1 MRAALTVLTEELR
14 RLKAAG
20 VKTVTVAPESLARL
34 RAALTPAAPTEPAAQ
49 PVAARPRAEENE
61 VAARGQAYTPPATV
75 AIKVPAPPAEP
86 DLPAPP
92 VVELPAGDKAT
103 QWAWLREH
111 VTQHPVCRAHV
122 REGCQA
128 VLGVGSLDARI
139 FFCGEAPGAEEEQKG
154 EPFVG
159 PAGQLLDR
167 MIGAMGLSRA
177 EVYIGNIMNWRPEM
191 ASATGGAQ
199 VGNRPPTAGEMA
211 FCLPFLQAQL
221 AIVRPAV
228 IVALGATAAKGLLG
242 AERVGT
248 LGAMRGAWHDFGGVP
263 VRVTYHPSY
272 ILRNNTNRSKR
283 AIWEDFLTVME
294 RVGLPISDKQRG
306 YFLGRG

>member
-1 MRAALTVLTEELR
+1 MRASLTVLTEELR
-14 RLKAAG
+14 RLKATG

-34 RAALTPAAPTEPAAQ
+34 RAVLKPVEAPPPAR
-49 PVAARPRAEENE
+49 PVAEEK
-61 VAARGQAYTPPATV
+61 AAASRVEAYTPPPAP
-75 AIKVPAPPAEP
+75 AIKAAPPPAAP
-86 DLPAPP
+86 DLPPPP
-92 VVELPAGDKAT
+92 VVELPPGDKAT

-122 REGCQA
+122 GEGCQV
-128 VLGVGSLDARI
+128 VLGTGSLDARI

-167 MIGAMGLSRA
+167 MIGAMGLKRA

-191 ASATGGAQ
+191 AAPGGGAQ

-211 FCLPFLQAQL
+211 FCLPFLRAQL

-242 AERVGT
+242 AERVTT
-248 LGAMRGAWHDFGGVP
+248 LGAMRGDWHEFGGVP

-294 RVGLPISDKQRG
+294 RVDLPISDKQRG

>member
-1 MRAALTVLTEELR
+1 MNMRAALTVLTEELR
-14 RLKAAG
+14 RLKATG
-20 VKTVTVAPESLARL
+20 VKAVNVAPESLARL
-34 RAALTPAAPTEPAAQ
+34 RAVLTPAASTATA
-49 PVAARPRAEENE
+49 
-61 VAARGQAYTPPATV
+61 TPPVEVPSPAPAYSPPSAAV
-75 AIKVPAPPAEP
+75 VKAPAPPPVP
-86 DLPAPP
+86 DLPPP
-92 VVELPAGDKAT
+92 PLVVLPAGDKAT

-111 VTQHPVCRAHV
+111 VTQHPVCRSHL
-122 REGCQA
+122 REGCRV
-128 VLGVGSLDARI
+128 VLGTGNLDAPI
-139 FFCGEAPGAEEEQKG
+139 FFCGEAPGVEEEQQG

-159 PAGQLLDR
+159 PAGQLLNR
-167 MIGAMGLSRA
+167 MIGAMGLKRE

-242 AERVGT
+242 AENVTT
-248 LGAMRGAWHDFGGVP
+248 LGAMRGVWHDFDGVP

-294 RVGLPISDKQRG
+294 RLKMPISDKQRG